1 MAASIQDVLSA
12 SRSAS
17 SGAIGSTKAAEIQD
31 RFLTLLVTQLKHQDP
46 LSPMDNSQ
54 ITTQLSQI
62 STVSG
67 IDKLNDTMSGLAQ
80 AMAASQTMN
89 SVSMIGRQVLTSSS
103 ALTLANKSASGAIE
117 LAEAAD
123 RVSVTITGP
132 AGNIVRRID
141 LGAMGAGVQS
151 FSWDGK
157 SDAGAVAVDGSY
169 GYKVEAM
176 KNGKP
181 VNAGT
186 FSLGTVSGVGL
197 SGSDS
202 TFILNG
208 GREVKFSDVR
218 RVQ

>member
-1 MAASIQDVLSA
+1 MATATADVLSTLRTPA
-12 SRSAS
+12 A
-17 SGAIGSTKAAEIQD
+17 GLAGTTKAAEIQD

-89 SVSMIGRQVLTSSS
+89 SVSMIGRQVLTASSS
-103 ALTLANKSASGAIE
+103 LNLANKSAAGAIE
-117 LAEAAD
+117 LKDAAD
-123 RVSVTITGP
+123 SVSVTVTGA
-132 AGNIVRRID
+132 AGNIVRRME
-141 LGAMGAGVQS
+141 LGAMEAGMHQ

-157 SDAGAVAVDGSY
+157 SDAGAIVNDGSY

-176 KNGKP
+176 KNGKSIS
-181 VNAGT
+181 AST

-208 GREVKFSDVR
+208 GKEVKFADVR